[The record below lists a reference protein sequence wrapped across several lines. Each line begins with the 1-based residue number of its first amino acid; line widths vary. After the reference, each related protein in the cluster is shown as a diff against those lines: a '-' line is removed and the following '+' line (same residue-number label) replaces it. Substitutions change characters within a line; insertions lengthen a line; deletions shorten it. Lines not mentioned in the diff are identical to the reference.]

1 MSVDF
6 GLIGHPLTHSF
17 SQKYFTEKFKALLL
31 TDHHYHLFDLPQ
43 VEGLSGILDAN
54 PKLRGLNVTIPYK
67 TAVLPFMTSLDSSAE
82 KIGAVNVIKIDDG
95 VLSGYNSDYYGFLES
110 LKKWLPDT
118 QMDALI
124 LGTGGAS
131 KAVSAVL
138 KDLSITHS
146 FVSRTPGEHQFT
158 YKHLNDDPAVVSKH
172 RLIINTTP
180 LGTYPHVDA
189 CPDLPYQAI
198 TDHHLVYD
206 LVYNPPKSKLL
217 LQAEERGA
225 RIKNGL
231 EMLHLQAEKSWDIWN
246 A

>member
-1 MSVDF
+1 MRVDF

-17 SQKYFTEKFKALLL
+17 SQKYFTEKFKDLRL

-43 VEGLSGILDAN
+43 VEDLTGILDAY
-54 PKLRGLNVTIPYK
+54 PELQGLNVTIPYK
-67 TAVLPFMTSLDSSAE
+67 TAVLPFIASLDSSAE
-82 KIGAVNVIKIDDG
+82 KVGAVNVIKIDNG

-110 LKKWLPDT
+110 LKKWLPGT
-118 QMDALI
+118 AIDALI

-138 KDLSITHS
+138 KDLSIAHS
-146 FVSRTPGEHQFT
+146 FVSRTAGEHQFT
-158 YKHLNDDPAVVSKH
+158 YKQLNDDPAILSRH
-172 RLIINTTP
+172 RLIVNTTP
-180 LGTYPHVDA
+180 LGTYPNVDA
-189 CPDLPYQAI
+189 GPDLPYQAI
-198 TDHHLVYD
+198 TADHFVYD

-217 LQAEERGA
+217 LQAKERGA
-225 RIKNGL
+225 QIKNGL